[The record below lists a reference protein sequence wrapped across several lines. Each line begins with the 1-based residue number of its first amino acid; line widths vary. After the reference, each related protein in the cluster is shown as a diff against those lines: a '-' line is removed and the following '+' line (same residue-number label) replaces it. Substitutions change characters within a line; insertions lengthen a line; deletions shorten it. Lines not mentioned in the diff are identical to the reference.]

1 MQRTIWFHLIFL
13 LILLAWLD
21 ISFIGFIAIIF
32 AGINLWA
39 ATGFLLL
46 IFGHGML
53 WYRTTRYRLFSKATH
68 ISWLLM
74 LLGAAVSIGYPVGA
88 GMYRDYLRSI
98 SVPAELNYREYP
110 PDREGNSRLAKLDA
124 PATLTLQPPYPQMDG
139 STALYSIYAAFA
151 QAVYPLKANEYYE
164 NYVAV
169 SKTGEAYEALLAG
182 EADVIFV
189 PAPSKAHQA
198 KADEKG
204 VKFKLTPIGKEA
216 FVFFVNAH
224 NPVDNLT
231 VEQIRQIYSG
241 SLKNWQQVGG
251 EDQSIRAFQRPEN
264 SGSQTALQKIMGD
277 TPLQAAPRENVAE
290 GMGGIIN
297 RVSDYYN
304 FNNALGYS
312 FLFYSIKMTAKKEIK
327 LLKINGIEPNH
338 ANIRSGW
345 YPFTNAFYAVTVEGR
360 ESENTRKLL
369 EWVQSPQGQELVG
382 KTGYVPYYE

>member
-1 MQRTIWFHLIFL
+1 
-13 LILLAWLD
+13 
-21 ISFIGFIAIIF
+21 
-32 AGINLWA
+32 
-39 ATGFLLL
+39 
-46 IFGHGML
+46 ML
-53 WYRTTRYRLFSKATH
+53 WYRATRYRLFSKATR

-74 LLGAAVSIGYPVGA
+74 LLGAAVSIGYPVGVE
-88 GMYRDYLRSI
+88 MYRDYLRSI
-98 SVPAELNYREYP
+98 SVPAELNEWEYRPGQSE
-110 PDREGNSRLAKLDA
+110 NRLAKLSA
-124 PATLTLQPPYPQMDG
+124 PAALALQPPYPKMDG
-139 STALYSIYAAFA
+139 STALYPIYAAFA

-164 NYVAV
+164 DYVAV

-277 TPLQAAPRENVAE
+277 TPLKTAPREDVPA

-304 FNNALGYS
+304 FNNALGFS
-312 FLFYSIKMTAKKEIK
+312 FLFYSTKMTDKKGIK

-338 ANIRSGW
+338 ANIRSER